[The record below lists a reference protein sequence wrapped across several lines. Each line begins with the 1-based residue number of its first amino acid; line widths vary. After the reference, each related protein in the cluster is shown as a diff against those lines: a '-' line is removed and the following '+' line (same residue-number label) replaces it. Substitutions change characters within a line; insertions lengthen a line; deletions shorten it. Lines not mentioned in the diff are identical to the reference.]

1 MFLLIDSNHLCHRI
15 KYILQAL
22 SYADR
27 KTGVVFGFLNQILH
41 LFDKFSTNKFIF
53 AWDSRLSKRKEIF
66 PKYKAFRIKK
76 DKTKEE
82 KMIDRIAY
90 RQMDELRDYVLPR
103 IGFKNIFQQ
112 EGYEADDVIAKIVID
127 NHKKEDIVVVSNDN
141 DLYQLLGCCSIYDLH
156 KKQLLNEGWFLD
168 RYKISPN
175 EWVKVKSLAG
185 CTSDGIPGIKGVG
198 EKTAVKYLLGQ
209 LPEKSKAHKS
219 IVSDDGRKV
228 SAFTQDLVLL
238 PYPGMDGFKIIHDKF
253 SLGNFMD
260 ICQEYGL
267 NSFLS
272 KNTLS
277 KWKQFFGGIFNA
289 DRIY

>member
-1 MFLLIDSNHLCHRI
+1 MYLLIDSNFVCHRT

-27 KTGVVFGFLNQILH
+27 KTGIVFSFLNHILY

-82 KMIDRIAY
+82 RTIDRMVF

-127 NHKKEDIVVVSNDN
+127 NHKKEDIIVVSNDN
-141 DLYQLLGCCSIYDLH
+141 DLYQLLDYCSIYDLH
-156 KKQLLNEGWFLD
+156 KKQLLTKQWFLD
-168 RYKISPN
+168 QYGLAPP
-175 EWVKVKSLAG
+175 EWIEVKGLAG
-185 CTSDGIPGIKGVG
+185 CTSDGIPGIKGIG
-198 EKTAVKYLLGQ
+198 EKTALKYLLRQ
-209 LPEKSKAHKS
+209 LPEKSKAYKS
-219 IVSDDGRKV
+219 IVSNEGRKV
-228 SAFTQDLVLL
+228 SAFTQDLVSL
-238 PYPGMDGFKIIHDKF
+238 PYPGTNNFEIVKDEF

-260 ICQEYGL
+260 ICGEYGL

-272 KNTLS
+272 KNTLN
-277 KWKQFFGGIFNA
+277 KWKQFFGGTFNGN
-289 DRIY
+289 RIY